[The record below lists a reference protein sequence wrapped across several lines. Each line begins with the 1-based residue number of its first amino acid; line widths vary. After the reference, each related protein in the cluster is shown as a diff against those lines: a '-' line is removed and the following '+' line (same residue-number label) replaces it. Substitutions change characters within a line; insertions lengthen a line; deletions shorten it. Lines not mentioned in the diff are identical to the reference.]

1 MTQQENKPKKSLE
14 ETLTDALQATVK
26 LDLGEPVKL
35 AIQTLLLMR
44 GPIDPQLFQRKEQF
58 NPYPT
63 LVKYIRASNAE
74 TLGSLVNDVQLAI
87 SPNFITLRALGEVTE
102 AIYQSK
108 TEHVDEAL
116 KLLKEETTPL
126 VMLMKKIYQDARGGI
141 DEADE
146 AQPLPE
152 SPSEG
157 EA

>member
-1 MTQQENKPKKSLE
+1 MTNQQNKSKKSLE
-14 ETLTDALQATVK
+14 GTLTDALKATMK
-26 LDLGEPVKL
+26 LDLDESVKL

-44 GPIDPQLFQRKEQF
+44 GPIDPQLFQRKEKF

-87 SPNFITLRALGEVTE
+87 SPNFVTLRSLGEVTE
-102 AIYQSK
+102 SIYRSK
-108 TEHVDEAL
+108 AEHIDEAL
-116 KLLKEETTPL
+116 RLLKEETTPL
-126 VMLMKKIYQDARGGI
+126 VMLMKKIYQEARGGI

-146 AQPLPE
+146 AQTDGA
-152 SPSEG
+152 SEG

>member
-1 MTQQENKPKKSLE
+1 MAQQQNKAKSLE
-14 ETLTDALQATVK
+14 ETLTDALQATGK
-26 LDLGEPVKL
+26 LDLDESVKL
-35 AIQTLLLMR
+35 AVQTLLLMR
-44 GPIDPQLFQRKEQF
+44 GSLDPKLFKRKEMF

-87 SPNFITLRALGEVTE
+87 SPNFITLRSLGEVTE

-108 TEHVDEAL
+108 TEHIDEAL
-116 KLLKEETTPL
+116 RLLNEETTPL
-126 VMLMKKIYQDARGGI
+126 VMLMKKIYQEARGGI

-146 AQPLPE
+146 AQLLLE
-152 SPSEG
+152 GASEG

>member
-26 LDLGEPVKL
+26 LDLSEPVKL

-44 GPIDPQLFQRKEQF
+44 GPIVFQRKEKF
-58 NPYPT
+58 NPYPI

-87 SPNFITLRALGEVTE
+87 SPKFITLRALGEVTE

-146 AQPLPE
+146 AQFLPE
-152 SPSEG
+152 GVSEG